1 MNIASHFLNSHVL
14 LIGWGTLVDYFSRGG
29 PMMWPLLACSVAGL
43 VFIIERGWA
52 LHRIKDNMAE
62 IVSRVRRALHARDME
77 ASIKV
82 CDTLAGPIANTLKA
96 GLLQFGKP
104 VEEIERTM
112 EAVAMQEVA
121 RMERFL
127 WILATVA
134 NIAPLFGFLGTVTG
148 LINAFEQVAE
158 VGLGNPRA
166 VAGGVSEAL
175 ITTAAGLMIALPVQ
189 TAYNYFTT
197 RVGKVTLNMETAGA
211 MLIETLKEL
220 EQYMPQPAED
230 EAPMLQQ

>member
-1 MNIASHFLNSHVL
+1 MVLSFLNTPIL
-14 LIGWGTLVDYFSRGG
+14 LFGWGTLVDYFRRGG
-29 PMMWPLLACSVAGL
+29 PVMWPLLMCSLAGL
-43 VFIIERGWA
+43 AVIIERGWA
-52 LHRIKDNMAE
+52 LHRIQDNMAE

-77 ASIKV
+77 AAIKV
-82 CDTLAGPIANTLKA
+82 CDTLQGPISNTLKA

-104 VEEIERTM
+104 VEEMERTM
-112 EAVAMQEVA
+112 EAVATQEVA

-148 LINAFEQVAE
+148 MINAFDRVAE

-166 VAGGVSEAL
+166 VAGGISEAL

-189 TAYNYFTT
+189 AAYNYFIT
-197 RVGKVTLNMETAGA
+197 RVGKVSLNMETAGA
-211 MLIETLKEL
+211 MLIETLKEV
-220 EQYMPQPAED
+220 EQYMPRQVEV
-230 EAPMLQQ
+230 EAPMFQR

>member
-1 MNIASHFLNSHVL
+1 
-14 LIGWGTLVDYFSRGG
+14 
-29 PMMWPLLACSVAGL
+29 MWPLLMCSLAGL
-43 VFIIERGWA
+43 AVIIERGWA
-52 LHRIKDNMAE
+52 LHRIQDNMAE

-77 ASIKV
+77 AAIKV
-82 CDTLAGPIANTLKA
+82 CDTLQGPISNTLKA

-104 VEEIERTM
+104 VEEMERTM
-112 EAVAMQEVA
+112 EAVATQEVA

-148 LINAFEQVAE
+148 MINAFDRVAE

-166 VAGGVSEAL
+166 VAGGISEAL

-189 TAYNYFTT
+189 AAYNYFIT
-197 RVGKVTLNMETAGA
+197 RVGKVSLNMETAGA
-211 MLIETLKEL
+211 MLIETLKEV
-220 EQYMPQPAED
+220 EQYMPRQVEV
-230 EAPMLQQ
+230 EAPMFQR